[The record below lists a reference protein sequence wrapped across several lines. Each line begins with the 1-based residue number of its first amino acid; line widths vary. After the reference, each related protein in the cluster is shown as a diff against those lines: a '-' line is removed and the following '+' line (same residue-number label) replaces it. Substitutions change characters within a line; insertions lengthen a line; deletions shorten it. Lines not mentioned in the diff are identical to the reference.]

1 MRSSRKQKKQERSI
15 KSKYHYI
22 FTKEEKMS
30 GQNFKHRL
38 IQTSIACFTV
48 LFFLSML
55 CTVFATQPPRKKGG
69 QKPSA
74 EAMNRLQSFNF
85 KHAYLEAT
93 SRIRKNRAAVRRGAL
108 TPAAAAA
115 VGGLTI
121 SGTRAIPV
129 LLGTFNN
136 TPSNPYPNGNLQQ
149 ELFDGPWPTG
159 TMTDYYQEISYG
171 QLNVT
176 GTVFQWQ
183 QVSENGTHYEGGSG
197 CNGLCLPGTG
207 DFLQEVLDLNDPSVD
222 FGQFDNDGP
231 DGVSNS
237 GDDDGFVD
245 FVAFVHPEKGGECPN
260 SPHIWSHRATY
271 SDWFGGNDYETNDAR
286 NGGGHIRVDD
296 YVIMP
301 AFACDGSTMIQIGV
315 FAHEFGHAFG
325 LPDLYDTNDQ
335 NGDSEGIGGWGLM
348 ASGSWGG
355 DNNHP
360 ETPAHM
366 SAWSKEFLGWVS
378 PTEITSDQ
386 MAANLPNIE
395 NNPVAFRLSIAPGE
409 YYLIENRQQTGFDN
423 SLTNSGLALWKINEN
438 VIDSGLANNSVN
450 ANENNQGVELVEA
463 DGFTHLDDNT
473 NRGDAGDIFPGTADN
488 RTFDNN
494 STPASSASGSVC
506 QISDSADTMTA
517 NLNAT
522 MGNCDTNLTTPNVVG
537 QSQSDAEVA
546 IVAKGLTI
554 GTVTTEHHPSVA
566 KDNVIRQEPAAGT
579 QATAGDAIDL
589 VVSLGPNGQIPTPTI
604 PITPPLTKGSIS
616 EAGMENLFE
625 FHVTSQGSYTI
636 ETNGKTLSMDTVMSL
651 FDSQNQTTPIHEN
664 DDIGSNNFNSR
675 IVATLTPGTYHVK
688 IRHFDSEQ
696 VGDYTIFVKA
706 D

>member
-1 MRSSRKQKKQERSI
+1 MV
-15 KSKYHYI
+15 
-22 FTKEEKMS
+22 EK
-30 GQNFKHRL
+30 FLRHRL
-38 IQTSIACFTV
+38 FQMSIACFTV

-55 CTVFATQPPRKKGG
+55 SAVMATQPPREKGG

-85 KHAYLEAT
+85 KHAYIEAT

-108 TPAAAAA
+108 TPSAAAA

-231 DGVSNS
+231 DGVPNS

-260 SPHIWSHRATY
+260 SPHTWSHRATY
-271 SDWFGGNDYETNDAR
+271 SDWFGGNDYETNDAK

-395 NNPVAFRLSIAPGE
+395 NNPVAFKLSIAPGE
-409 YYLIENRQQTGFDN
+409 YYLIENRQQTGFDS

-517 NLNAT
+517 TLNAT
-522 MGNCDTNLTTPNVVG
+522 TGNCQIITTPTTPNVVG
-537 QSQSDAEVA
+537 QTQADAEAA
-546 IVAKGLTI
+546 IVAAGLTV
-554 GTVTTEHHPSVA
+554 GNVTSEHHPNVA
-566 KDNVIRQEPAAGT
+566 TDNVINQNPNAGTNVAAGS
-579 QATAGDAIDL
+579 AVDL
-589 VVSLGPNGQIPTPTI
+589 VISLGPNGGGSKQILFVPA
-604 PITPPLTKGSIS
+604 TKGAIS
-616 EAGMENLFE
+616 EAKKENH
-625 FHVTSQGSYTI
+625 FHFIVENAGSYTI
-636 ETNGKTLSMDTVMSL
+636 ETQGSTDTYMSL
-651 FDSQNQTTPIHEN
+651 FGPNSASTLIAEN
-664 DDIGSNNFNSR
+664 DDIEVGKNHNSR
-675 IVATLTPGTYHVK
+675 IIRNLDPGTYHVT
-688 IRHFDSEQ
+688 IRHYSSSGQGE
-696 VGDYTIFVKA
+696 YTITVQA
-706 D
+706 E